1 MEEIANQKT
10 FKNYLMLWSG
20 QLFSLLGSMVVHFI
34 ITWWIQEKTNNPIFL
49 AIASLMYFLPMLIAT
64 PIAGVLSDRINR
76 KKIILVVDSLQ
87 AVATFILIMVFLMN
101 FTEIWL
107 IFIFLAIR
115 SIFQGFHYPAF
126 SSVIPLMVPK
136 EKLSRINGVNFL
148 FSGLVQLIG
157 PALAAALSLFLTFHQ
172 ILWIDI
178 ITFFIALI
186 PLLLIQIPS
195 VERKE
200 SSKSADK
207 PSFFTDFKEGF
218 VLLRSIPVLLTI
230 IILAMFLNFLI
241 QPLGVLLPYY
251 VNTLHGGS
259 LNEYAFVS
267 ISMNAGMILG
277 AIVTTNKKKW
287 KHKIL
292 TTFIGVII
300 LFLGYAYLALVP
312 TGFFIMMVI
321 GLIIMGITL
330 PIINTIF
337 QTIEQTI
344 VPPDKIGRVMS
355 IDSTLSMIIS
365 PLGIILTGI
374 LIVPLGVTTLF
385 LFCGIIGVTI
395 SIATYL
401 FTNIRHFEKEEKT
414 DSDILS
420 ASDENEVSS

>member
-10 FKNYLMLWSG
+10 FRNYLMLWSG

-87 AVATFILIMVFLMN
+87 TVATFILIMLFLMN
-101 FTEIWL
+101 FTEIWI

-115 SIFQGFHYPAF
+115 SIFQGFHYPTV

-136 EKLSRINGVNFL
+136 DKLSRINGVNFL

-172 ILWIDI
+172 ILWLDI

-218 VLLRSIPVLLTI
+218 VLLRSVPVLFTI

-251 VNTLHGGS
+251 VNTLHGGT

-277 AIVTTNKKKW
+277 AIVTTKKNKW
-287 KHKIL
+287 SHKIL
-292 TTFIGVII
+292 TTFIGII
-300 LFLGYAYLALVP
+300 VLFLGYAYLALIP

-321 GLIIMGITL
+321 GLLIMGITL

-355 IDSTLSMIIS
+355 IDSTLSLIIS

-374 LIVPLGVTTLF
+374 LSVPLGVTTLF
-385 LFCGIIGVTI
+385 LFCGIIGVSI

-401 FTNIRHFEKEEKT
+401 ITNIRHFEKEKKT
-414 DSDILS
+414 DSDTLS
-420 ASDENEVSS
+420 VSDENE

>member
-1 MEEIANQKT
+1 
-10 FKNYLMLWSG
+10 
-20 QLFSLLGSMVVHFI
+20 
-34 ITWWIQEKTNNPIFL
+34 
-49 AIASLMYFLPMLIAT
+49 MYFLPMLIAT

>member
-10 FKNYLMLWSG
+10 FKSYLVFWSG

-87 AVATFILIMVFLMN
+87 AIATFTLIMLFIMN
-101 FTEIWL
+101 FTEIWI

-115 SIFQGFHYPAF
+115 SIFQGFHFPTV

-157 PALAAALSLFLTFHQ
+157 PAIAAALSLFLTFHQ
-172 ILWIDI
+172 ILWVDI
-178 ITFFIALI
+178 FTFFIALI
-186 PLLLIQIPS
+186 PLLVIQIPS

-200 SSKSADK
+200 SSKSADN
-207 PSFFTDFKEGF
+207 PTFFTDFKEGF
-218 VLLRSIPVLLTI
+218 VLLRTIPVLFTI

-241 QPLGVLLPYY
+241 QPLSVLLPYY
-251 VNTLHGGS
+251 VNTIHGG
-259 LNEYAFVS
+259 NITEYAIVS
-267 ISMNAGMILG
+267 VSMNAGAISG
-277 AIVTTNKKKW
+277 AVITSIKKKW
-287 KHKIL
+287 NHKIL
-292 TTFIGVII
+292 ITFIGII
-300 LFLGYAYLALVP
+300 VLFLGYGYLALIP
-312 TGFFIMMVI
+312 TGFFIMMVV
-321 GLIIMGITL
+321 GLLIMGITL

-337 QTIEQTI
+337 QTVEQTI

-355 IDSTLSMIIS
+355 IDATLSMIIS

-374 LIVPLGVTTLF
+374 LSVPLGVTAL
-385 LFCGIIGVTI
+385 
-395 SIATYL
+395 
-401 FTNIRHFEKEEKT
+401 
-414 DSDILS
+414 
-420 ASDENEVSS
+420 